1 MGSAAHLAHVTCSA
15 LRGHGLR
22 VDSSGMSASSS
33 PDLGEGVAEPFRSDP
48 QFWRSVCA
56 SADAVVLL
64 GLAVAASA
72 LLGLAGAGAGAG
84 LAWLPLV
91 LPVVFLVQSAVASS
105 RFHRGQAPL
114 PARVDTVRGEQSWR
128 DAERIAFAA
137 VFGRALMRRRHLVS
151 ATPRRRP

>member
-1 MGSAAHLAHVTCSA
+1 
-15 LRGHGLR
+15 
-22 VDSSGMSASSS
+22 MSASMS
-33 PDLGEGVAEPFRSDP
+33 PDLGERVAEPFRSDP

-64 GLAVAASA
+64 GVAVAGSA
-72 LLGLAGAGAGAG
+72 LLGLTGVG

-91 LPVVFLVQSAVASS
+91 LPVIFLVRAALAGH

-128 DAERIAFAA
+128 DAERMAVAA
-137 VFGRALMRRRHLVS
+137 VFGRALMRRRHPTRP
-151 ATPRRRP
+151 TPSHPMA